1 LASVV
6 LYGGRRVLRD
16 YDGKRRWT
24 FGTTWS
30 ARFGLEGAVPGAP
43 RIFPVRGEVMA
54 RAISYRHQ
62 EIRHLHRLV
71 RRSAN
76 LLVLDEDLVVPE
88 DSWAE
93 PSFVETTSE
102 RDIQDWFLTLAPDDS
117 KAH

>member
-1 LASVV
+1 M
-6 LYGGRRVLRD
+6 
-16 YDGKRRWT
+16 
-24 FGTTWS
+24 
-30 ARFGLEGAVPGAP
+30 P
-43 RIFPVRGEVMA
+43 RA
-54 RAISYRHQ
+54 TSYRRQ

-88 DSWAE
+88 DGWAE
-93 PSFVETTSE
+93 PSFVESTSE